1 MLPFQSL
8 EEAIDEIRFAKQ
20 NGAVGIF
27 FRGIEGEYTLDHP
40 YLFPVYEEAQKQNL
54 SICVHTGCGVRAVLE
69 MFDLS
74 RNHTFGHTRVM
85 PLLAFRDLVAN
96 KIPEQF
102 PGLRFGF
109 IEAAA
114 GWVPFLL
121 HIVRRLQKDKFRFGS
136 NAELFREYRIFVAC
150 EADEDIPYLAKCMG
164 EDHLLIGS
172 DYPHSDPS
180 REDQFVN
187 VLNTR
192 EDLTPQLRQKIMIDN
207 PRAFYSVK
215 RRWSVGVLVPSLQYS
230 ILQGLVAVMMMKLKY
245 STVALLFAF
254 NCLAGSRAAGQ
265 EVFIGNPGKSL
276 NFFHFDLALERG
288 FFKELG
294 LDVKLINTKCDIA
307 VTALLTGDLQATGCV
322 GSASRFIA
330 SQNVPVRTVIW
341 LFKKPTFYVV
351 ARPDIKSAADLRNKT
366 IGISSFGSDTD
377 LSMKI
382 YAASGKLDPDKDMKR
397 IVAGS
402 TATRLQ
408 GLKAG
413 SLDATTLSPPFNIYA
428 EQMGLRVLAYV
439 GDFLEFPQSG
449 FTVSDATLKN
459 KRDVIKRL
467 LRGTLRGLQFT
478 LKNRAETVR
487 FIAKDYKLQE
497 PVADKVYASLCR
509 R

>member
-1 MLPFQSL
+1 MM
-8 EEAIDEIRFAKQ
+8 RFK
-20 NGAVGIF
+20 
-27 FRGIEGEYTLDHP
+27 Y
-40 YLFPVYEEAQKQNL
+40 
-54 SICVHTGCGVRAVLE
+54 SICAVLIA
-69 MFDLS
+69 FNL
-74 RNHTFGHTRVM
+74 
-85 PLLAFRDLVAN
+85 LLASL
-96 KIPEQF
+96 
-102 PGLRFGF
+102 
-109 IEAAA
+109 AA
-114 GWVPFLL
+114 G
-121 HIVRRLQKDKFRFGS
+121 
-136 NAELFREYRIFVAC
+136 E
-150 EADEDIPYLAKCMG
+150 
-164 EDHLLIGS
+164 
-172 DYPHSDPS
+172 
-180 REDQFVN
+180 
-187 VLNTR
+187 
-192 EDLTPQLRQKIMIDN
+192 
-207 PRAFYSVK
+207 
-215 RRWSVGVLVPSLQYS
+215 
-230 ILQGLVAVMMMKLKY
+230 
-245 STVALLFAF
+245 
-254 NCLAGSRAAGQ
+254 

-276 NFFHFDLALERG
+276 NFFHFDLAIELG

-294 LDVKLINTKCDIA
+294 LDVKLLSTKCDIA

-351 ARPDIKSAADLRNKT
+351 ARPDIKSAADLKGKT

-413 SLDATTLSPPFNIYA
+413 SLDATTLSPPFNVYA

-459 KRDVIKRL
+459 KRELIKKL
-467 LRGTLRGLQFT
+467 LRGTLRGLRFT

-487 FIAKDYKLQE
+487 FHRQRL
-497 PVADKVYASLCR
+497 
-509 R
+509 